1 MHACQDPSGSPEHES
16 DPRGLV
22 GPSGWCVGP
31 PHARVLADGRDTRK
45 FAGVQGSTLTGA
57 MRAVM
62 LASLLLVALSARSV
76 DSAKQ
81 KVKDPA
87 AAFERRYDAAMAAAR
102 EGDLE
107 TAYTKV
113 PRLVESW
120 MCSGG
125 GAGFRG

>member
-1 MHACQDPSGSPEHES
+1 M
-16 DPRGLV
+16 
-22 GPSGWCVGP
+22 
-31 PHARVLADGRDTRK
+31 
-45 FAGVQGSTLTGA
+45 
-57 MRAVM
+57 
-62 LASLLLVALSARSV
+62 ASLLLVALSARSV

-125 GAGFRG
+125 AGFRG